1 MTSTVRTEKD
11 SLGSEE
17 VAGDRYWGASTERCL
32 RLFQLGD
39 RMPHAVIHAFGAQKK
54 AAAKANARFGLL
66 PHDIAS
72 VLVEV
77 AGEVA
82 CGRLDDHFPLSLWQ
96 TGSGTATNMNV
107 NEVIANR
114 ANEKLGAALGTKSPV
129 HPNDHVNMGQST
141 NDSFGTVMH
150 VAALQKMHQK
160 LFPALDAFIGAL
172 IKKRD
177 SFGEHIKI
185 GRTHLQDAAPLR
197 VSDEWN
203 AFINTL
209 YGAKNR
215 LDASVEALLTLPQGG
230 TAVGTGLNAHPWFAE
245 TFAQFL
251 SEDLGYTFKVHPSPF
266 HLMSMHDDCVALSN
280 DLMILAGDLAKI
292 ANDLRFLSC
301 GPRAGIDELM
311 LPQNEPGSS
320 IMPGKVNPTQIESTL
335 MVCVQV
341 QGLGSAVLAA
351 GSSGQLQLNVM
362 KPLIIANVLKMM
374 TLLAETM
381 NSLRSCCIE
390 GITLNEAVTGMY
402 VSESLMLV
410 TALAPHIGY
419 DKATQLTQHAFN
431 HKCSLKDAARALGL
445 VSEDDFDAWVD
456 PAKMARPHQG
466 S

>member
-1 MTSTVRTEKD
+1 MSSTTRTEKD

-17 VAGDRYWGASTERCL
+17 VASDRYWGASTERCL
-32 RLFQLGD
+32 RLFRLKD
-39 RMPHAVIHAFGAQKK
+39 RMPRAVIHAFGAQKK
-54 AAAKANARFGLL
+54 AAAQANAKLGLMA
-66 PHDIAS
+66 HDLAS
-72 VLVEV
+72 VMIDV
-77 AGEVA
+77 AEEVA

-114 ANEKLGAALGTKSPV
+114 ANEKLGTPLGAKSPV

-150 VAALQKMHQK
+150 IAAIQKMHQDV
-160 LFPALDAFIGAL
+160 LPALEAFMRAL
-172 IKKRD
+172 EKNRD
-177 SFGEHIKI
+177 GFGTQVKV

-197 VSDEWN
+197 VADEWN
-203 AFINTL
+203 AFVATL
-209 YGAKNR
+209 RATQNR
-215 LDASVEALLTLPQGG
+215 LQASVKALLTLPQGG
-230 TAVGTGLNAHPWFAE
+230 TAVGTGLNAHPKFSE

-251 SEDLGYTFKVHPSPF
+251 SEDLGYAFTAHPAPF

-280 DLMILAGDLAKI
+280 DLMILAGDLTKI

-362 KPLIIANVLKMM
+362 KPLIISNVLKMM

-381 NSLRSCCIE
+381 NSLRCHCIE
-390 GITLNEAVTGMY
+390 GVGLNEAVTAAH

-410 TALAPHIGY
+410 TALVPHIGY
-419 DKATQLTQHAFN
+419 DKATKLAQYAFERN
-431 HKCSLKDAARALGL
+431 CSLKEACRALGF
-445 VSEDDFDAWVD
+445 VSGDDFDVWVN
-456 PAKMARPHQG
+456 PARIARPHG
-466 S
+466 SS